1 MASLLGVALLVLLH
15 AGPDD
20 FRLTIPVSPETAEG
34 QRLLAERARQI
45 CAGRYPMLARYRFSG
60 REQVGA
66 DGRRSGLYDV
76 SQELSCAD
84 RPPPVSMETPAPAD
98 WRATESDEA
107 GARAATE
114 RYFAA
119 VDAGDAARV
128 HAMWTASQQAATPL
142 AERAAELRSFRAQ
155 AGRPGRHRIVRLTWY
170 VNPDGADR
178 PGIYVA
184 ADYERSYSGF
194 YLNCGYLVWF
204 RQAPGRYELIREE
217 TGVVGAGDAPNSPE
231 GIAQA
236 RSLAR
241 CQPQ

>member
-1 MASLLGVALLVLLH
+1 MPTLLGVALAALLH
-15 AGPDD
+15 GGPDD

-34 QRLLAERARQI
+34 QRLLAERAREI
-45 CAGRYPMLARYRFSG
+45 CAGRYPVLARYRFSG
-60 REQVGA
+60 REQIGP
-66 DGRRSGLYDV
+66 DGRRTGEFEV

-84 RPPPVSMETPAPAD
+84 RPPPASVDPPAPAD
-98 WRATESDEA
+98 WRATERDEA
-107 GARAATE
+107 DARAATE

-128 HAMWTASQQAATPL
+128 HAMWSAGRQAATPL
-142 AERAAELRSFRAQ
+142 EERAAQLRGFRAQ
-155 AGRPGRHRIVRLTWY
+155 AGRPGRHLIARLTWY

-194 YLNCGYLVWF
+194 FVNCGYLVWF
-204 RQAPGRYELIREE
+204 REAPGRYELIREE
-217 TGVVGAGDAPNSPE
+217 TGIIGAGDAPNTPE
-231 GIAQA
+231 GIARA

-241 CQPQ
+241 CRPQ

>member
-1 MASLLGVALLVLLH
+1 MPSLLGVALLALLL

-20 FRLTIPVSPETAEG
+20 FRLTIPVSPDTTEG
-34 QRLLAERARQI
+34 RGLLAERARQI
-45 CAGRYPMLARYRFSG
+45 CAGRYPVLARYRYSG
-60 REQVGA
+60 RERIGP
-66 DGRRSGLYDV
+66 DGRPGGLFDV

-84 RPPPVSMETPAPAD
+84 RPPPVSVAPPAPAD
-98 WRATESDEA
+98 WRATDRDEA
-107 GARAATE
+107 DARAATE

-128 HAMWTASQQAATPL
+128 HAMWSASPRAATPL
-142 AERAAELRSFRAQ
+142 EERAAQLRSFRDQ
-155 AGRPGRHRIVRLTWY
+155 AGRPGRHLIARLTWY
-170 VNPDGADR
+170 VNPEGADR

-204 RQAPGRYELIREE
+204 RQAPGRYELVREE
-217 TGVVGAGDAPNSPE
+217 TAVVGAGDVPDSPE
-231 GIAQA
+231 GVAHA

-241 CQPQ
+241 CRPR

>member
-1 MASLLGVALLVLLH
+1 MPSLLGVALLVLLH

-34 QRLLAERARQI
+34 QRLLAERALQI
-45 CAGRYPMLARYRFSG
+45 CAGRYPVLARYRFSG
-60 REQVGA
+60 REQVGP
-66 DGRRSGLYDV
+66 DGRRSGLFDV

-84 RPPPVSMETPAPAD
+84 RPPPAAVETPAPAD
-98 WRATESDEA
+98 WRATERDEA
-107 GARAATE
+107 DARAATE

-128 HAMWTASQQAATPL
+128 HAMWSANQQAARSVE
-142 AERAAELRSFRAQ
+142 ERAAELRGFLDQ
-155 AGRPGRHRIVRLTWY
+155 AGRPGRHVIARLTWY
-170 VNPDGADR
+170 VNPQGADR

-194 YLNCGYLVWF
+194 FVNCGYLVWF
-204 RQAPGRYELIREE
+204 REAPGRYELIREE
-217 TGVVGAGDAPNSPE
+217 TCIVGAGDAPNSPE

-241 CQPQ
+241 CRPQ